1 MDILE
6 RMNQENKA
14 EGGFVFV
21 SHSHEDI
28 AEVRKLRNALEQA
41 GFEPLCFYLKCM
53 DKCMEDPALQAELK
67 SLLRREI
74 DAREW
79 FVYVNS
85 RHSRNSSWVQYERE
99 CVAKAGTK
107 KVYQMNLEEQDSV
120 EQMAKKILKNLRIFM
135 SYAHKDTPIA
145 HRIKQKLMEKD
156 YRVFL
161 AEDIT
166 AGCEWVATIASTIL
180 EAAKSGCVLALLT
193 ENSVKSPSVMRE
205 IEFAIEK
212 GGNVIPVLL
221 GEVILPDKLGF
232 LLWKRQMYQL
242 PADPS
247 DTELEE
253 MVQWLGQNIANEK
266 SKIKKKKEKC

>member
-21 SHSHEDI
+21 SHSHADI

-85 RHSRNSSWVQYERE
+85 RHSQNSSWVQYERE
-99 CVAKAGTK
+99 CVEKAGGK
-107 KVYQMNLEEQDSV
+107 KVFQMNLEEKDSV
-120 EQMAKKILKNLRIFM
+120 EQVTRKILKNLRIFI
-135 SYAHKDTPIA
+135 SYSHKDAPVA
-145 HRIKQKLMEKD
+145 YRIKQKLLEKD

-161 AEDIT
+161 DEDVEI
-166 AGCEWVATIASTIL
+166 GCNWVETIA
-180 EAAKSGCVLALLT
+180 EAIVEASQSGCVLALLT

-205 IEFAIEK
+205 IEFALEK
-212 GGNVIPVLL
+212 NGNVIPVRF
-221 GEVILPDKLGF
+221 GEVTLPDKLAF

-247 DTELEE
+247 DTELETL
-253 MVQWLGQNIANEK
+253 VQWLGQRITK
-266 SKIKKKKEKC
+266 

>member
-85 RHSRNSSWVQYERE
+85 RNSRKSDWVQYERE

-107 KVYQMNLEEQDSV
+107 KVFQMNLEEQDSV

-135 SYAHKDTPIA
+135 SYSHKDTPVA
-145 HRIKQKLMEKD
+145 HRIKQKLLEKD
-156 YRVFL
+156 YKVFL
-161 AEDIT
+161 EEDIAT
-166 AGCEWVATIASTIL
+166 GCEWVATIASTIL

-221 GEVILPDKLGF
+221 GEVTLPDKLGF

-247 DTELEE
+247 DIELEK
-253 MVQWLGQNIANEK
+253 MVQWLGQNIAK
-266 SKIKKKKEKC
+266 SEIG